1 MNQAIITT
9 ITDFREQRA
18 AEFGIVRIGL
28 FGSAA
33 RGSSHAGS
41 DIDIVVE
48 MREPDLLKLVGIK
61 QELEELLHRNVDI
74 VRYRVDMNPF
84 LRQRIDREA
93 IYV

>member
-1 MNQAIITT
+1 MTQTIIATVAG
-9 ITDFREQRA
+9 FRDQKA
-18 AEFGIVRIGL
+18 DEFGIVRIGL

-33 RGSSHAGS
+33 RGSSHDGS
-41 DIDIVVE
+41 DVDVVVE
-48 MREPDLLKLVGIK
+48 MSEPDLLKLVGIK

-74 VRYRVDMNPF
+74 VRYRTDMNPF

>member
-1 MNQAIITT
+1 MTQTIIATVAG
-9 ITDFREQRA
+9 FRDQKA
-18 AEFGIVRIGL
+18 DEFGIVRIGL

-33 RGSSHAGS
+33 RGSSHDGS
-41 DIDIVVE
+41 DVDVVVE
-48 MREPDLLKLVGIK
+48 MSEPDLLKLVGIK

-74 VRYRVDMNPF
+74 VRYRMDMNPF

>member
-93 IYV
+93 VYV